1 MDHLLHEMK
10 SHGLK
15 NRTFAFIDNGSWGPV
30 AAKQMAKQVEELKD
44 CSILN
49 ETISIKSALNKSQM
63 EVLDQIADAL
73 KASVEA

>member
-15 NRTFAFIDNGSWGPV
+15 NRTFAFMDNGSWGPV

-44 CSILN
+44 CPVLN
-49 ETISIKSALNKSQM
+49 ETISIKSALKEDQM
-63 EVLDQIADAL
+63 AVLDQIADAL
-73 KASVEA
+73 KMSVEA